1 MSILSEA
8 EELVYIALSTYRF
21 RLRGHVR
28 KKVELRVLSW
38 NLMNLGLT
46 SATRSLLDLVLE
58 VVPEV

>member
-21 RLRGHVR
+21 GLRGHVR